1 MLSFL
6 VIYLPVLFS
15 VELIIIYRFNIHLV
29 LGFLVLSQEMAIMA
43 PDVVLQFYFFLSSI
57 HYVASFKVGEKIIQ

>member
-6 VIYLPVLFS
+6 VIYLPHLSS
-15 VELIIIYRFNIHLV
+15 VELIIIFRLHIHLV
-29 LGFLVLSQEMAIMA
+29 LGFLVLSQEMAITA
-43 PDVVLQFYFFLSSI
+43 PDAVLQFYVFSSI

>member
-6 VIYLPVLFS
+6 VIYLPLLSS
-15 VELIIIYRFNIHLV
+15 VELIIIFRLHIHLV
-29 LGFLVLSQEMAIMA
+29 LGFLVLRQEMAIMA
-43 PDVVLQFYFFLSSI
+43 PDVVLQFYVFSSI